1 MKPLDMG
8 RDTRMTEQP
17 DDSTSLPYLSGKFLE
32 RCSITTEEII
42 DSIEQTILGQR
53 RGTVWSAPK
62 AVVTPGDDR
71 YIMATLAVAD
81 DPPIVATKSLVLNP
95 RNPQHGLAAINSV
108 VTLIEGKTGLP
119 LAVVDGNWVTAW
131 RTAGLS
137 AVAAKRLARPDAGVV
152 AFIGCG
158 VQAHSHLAVFRDIF
172 PLRQIHAFGRGA
184 ANRDALCRAAETL
197 GLAAVASRT
206 AKEAIADADIIV
218 TSVTI
223 VPSPEPF
230 LDARWLRP
238 GSFATM
244 TDMAAPWLAE
254 SMDVFQ
260 RIVIDDR
267 EQEAK
272 MSKPMVAPA
281 LVAGDLSGLVFGD
294 LPGRKNA
301 QERTAFV
308 FRGLA
313 LGDLALAGLA
323 YRRARAKS
331 MVTGKTQVS

>member
-1 MKPLDMG
+1 MSAFAANNVPATLEGDAE
-8 RDTRMTEQP
+8 MTEQP
-17 DDSTSLPYLSGKFLE
+17 ETPASLPYLSGKFLE
-32 RCSITTEEII
+32 RLSITTEEIV
-42 DSIEQTILGQR
+42 DSIEGVILGQR

-81 DPPIVATKSLVLNP
+81 DPHVVATKSLVLNP
-95 RNPQHGLAAINSV
+95 RNPERGLAAINSV
-108 VTLIEGKTGLP
+108 VTLLDSDTGLP
-119 LAVVDGNWVTAW
+119 LAIIDGNWVTAW

-137 AVAAKRLARPDAGVV
+137 AVAAKRLARPDAAVI

-158 VQAHSHLAVFRDIF
+158 VQARSHLVLFRDLF
-172 PLRQIHAFGRGA
+172 PLREIRAFGRGTP
-184 ANRDALCRAAETL
+184 NRDALCRAAEAL
-197 GLAAVASRT
+197 GLEAVASKT
-206 AKEAIADADIIV
+206 AKDAIADADIVV

-223 VPSPEPF
+223 FPTPDPF

-238 GSFATM
+238 GCFATM
-244 TDMAAPWLAE
+244 TDMAAPWLAGSLE
-254 SMDVFQ
+254 VFQ

-281 LVAGDLSGLVFGD
+281 LVAGDLSELVCGD

-301 QERTAFV
+301 LERTAFV
-308 FRGLA
+308 FRGLG

-323 YRRARAKS
+323 YRRATAK
-331 MVTGKTQVS
+331 